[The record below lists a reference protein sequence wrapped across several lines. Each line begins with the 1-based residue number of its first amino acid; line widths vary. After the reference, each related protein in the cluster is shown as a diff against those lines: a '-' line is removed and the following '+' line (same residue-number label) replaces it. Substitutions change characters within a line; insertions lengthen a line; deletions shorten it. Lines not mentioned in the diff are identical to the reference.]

1 MAERK
6 EDFSVEETLAKKW
19 FVKCLVTILALLA
32 LVAAVI
38 IVFDPYFHYHKP
50 FSFLSYRLYEERYV
64 NDGISRNFDFDAIIT
79 GTSMAQN
86 FKPSEMDALLGT
98 HSVKETFSGAGYQE
112 LSENL
117 ERALSRNPDL
127 KTVLW
132 VVDYNGFL
140 REYDWAQYENYP
152 TYLYDDNLFNDTAY
166 LFNKSILYHG
176 VLSNIRMTLGGIEST
191 TMDEYSSWERDC
203 GLEYIMQSYDR
214 ENVKP
219 AADRDFGQEEYN
231 MVVKTIDTNIL
242 QLINR
247 YPDVTF
253 YLVYPPYSICY
264 FDALVLKGTLERQ
277 LQAEQVATELL
288 LQCPNVKLY
297 NFFDQYDVICNPD
310 YYCDDGHYNGEVN
323 SMMLRWISQDIG
335 LVTRENY
342 LDKLETEREFYS
354 GYDYDSIYE
363 DLDKE

>member
-1 MAERK
+1 MTERK

-38 IVFDPYFHYHKP
+38 IIVDPYFHYHKP

-219 AADRDFGQEEYN
+219 AADGDFGQEEYD

-242 QLINR
+242 QLVNR

-297 NFFDQYDVICNPD
+297 NFFDQYEVICNPD

-335 LVTRENY
+335 LVTKENY
-342 LDKLETEREFYS
+342 LDKLEAERAFYS

>member
-1 MAERK
+1 MTERK

-38 IVFDPYFHYHKP
+38 IIVDPYFHYHKP

-219 AADRDFGQEEYN
+219 AADGDFGQEEYD

-242 QLINR
+242 QLVNR

-297 NFFDQYDVICNPD
+297 NFFDQYEVICNPD

-335 LVTRENY
+335 LVTKENY
-342 LDKLETEREFYS
+342 LDKLEVEREFYS